1 MLYQKNVIQR
11 FILGSKPLNKLSSIK
26 QTIRLYTNYL
36 NNTVIYSVSYAYI
49 IVVNEQRSSAI
60 TETFKL
66 RKKTQKS
73 FERITKNAI
82 SDTFKL
88 GICDFL
94 PMMSENTDQNYAFIG
109 INNTNDGYLYQVK
122 SKSDNDIVYTIV
134 VKIVDDDH
142 INTDT
147 SIDIEC
153 ECLGYKHRERC
164 WHIDKIRGVIE
175 HNSYCIMCLTPFLDI
190 VLKNADYT
198 DNTIESVN
206 AYDQDGKKILINKAG
221 SMMIHNDCVIYLG
234 EFESLGE
241 DISNKI
247 QEIYKSFYNKDIEN
261 SKDLYV
267 DNKKSVSEK
276 NE

>member
-66 RKKTQKS
+66 RKKTRKS

-88 GICDFL
+88 GICDFFA
-94 PMMSENTDQNYAFIG
+94 MMSENTDQKIKYIG
-109 INNTNDGYLYQVK
+109 KGNTIGEYLYQCI
-122 SKSDNDIVYTIV
+122 SDTDMTKVYTIV

-147 SIDIEC
+147 RIDIEC

-164 WHIDKIRGVIE
+164 KHVNRIADIIDN
-175 HNSYCIMCLTPFLDI
+175 NSCCIMCLTPFLDI
-190 VLKNADYT
+190 KL
-198 DNTIESVN
+198 VN
-206 AYDQDGKKILINKAG
+206 SIA
-221 SMMIHNDCVIYLG
+221 
-234 EFESLGE
+234 
-241 DISNKI
+241 
-247 QEIYKSFYNKDIEN
+247 
-261 SKDLYV
+261 
-267 DNKKSVSEK
+267 
-276 NE
+276 

>member
-1 MLYQKNVIQR
+1 MLYQKNTIQR

-94 PMMSENTDQNYAFIG
+94 GMMSENTDQNYAFIG

-122 SKSDNDIVYTIV
+122 SKSDNGIVYTIV

-190 VLKNADYT
+190 KL
-198 DNTIESVN
+198 VN
-206 AYDQDGKKILINKAG
+206 SIAGVSAYDQDGNKILINKAG
-221 SMMIHNDCVIYLG
+221 NLSCHEQCIIYL
-234 EFESLGE
+234 EDDVKQVE
-241 DISNKI
+241 DIDT
-247 QEIYKSFYNKDIEN
+247 FYNKDGN
-261 SKDLYV
+261 PKDLYV
-267 DNKKSVSEK
+267 ENEKSVSEK